1 LSVRGYKGDDLAPLL
16 PTWTSF
22 GVDQYAGYMKAISAL
37 QDKIMANSAAIDPD
51 LLATTALAAPE
62 PGTSTAAAIALV
74 YGLDAISHGLTLEDA
89 LRRLPELD
97 QEVVDMVR
105 HVYGERIGDTERQRP
120 DDEQSEKAKEDLG
133 GGPSATSRPVPADDI
148 DRQPRPWTMETCP
161 KRHGPAPRQ
170 RVAAG
175 EAHGN
180 GRRPTAGCE
189 IAGTPRTGHDPPQT
203 QLSGF
208 PSTCPATRDR
218 KEHR

>member
-1 LSVRGYKGDDLAPLL
+1 MSVRGYKGDDLAPLL

-133 GGPSATSRPVPADDI
+133 AWRTV
-148 DRQPRPWTMETCP
+148 
-161 KRHGPAPRQ
+161 
-170 RVAAG
+170 
-175 EAHGN
+175 GN
-180 GRRPTAGCE
+180 V
-189 IAGTPRTGHDPPQT
+189 TPR
-203 QLSGF
+203 SG
-208 PSTCPATRDR
+208 
-218 KEHR
+218 